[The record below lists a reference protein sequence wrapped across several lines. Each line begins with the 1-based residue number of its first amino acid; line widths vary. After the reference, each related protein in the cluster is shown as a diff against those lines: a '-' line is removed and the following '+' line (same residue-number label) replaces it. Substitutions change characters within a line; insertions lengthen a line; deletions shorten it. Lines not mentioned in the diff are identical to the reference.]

1 MPRSSAR
8 LKVSRRPACIAG
20 ANNVQALLPG
30 WRWLRRLRL
39 TSWSIGPPTA
49 AADRYVMSHKD
60 APRLAV
66 DFNELV
72 ADDLV
77 LLSKVDRVVAADGK
91 EVLLRDGLRVVAYEH
106 NQYSDGTMEYLY
118 AEGVAERNDPE
129 ANGAWTRAAKWC
141 CRFKGGVKQLGH
153 AP

>member
-1 MPRSSAR
+1 
-8 LKVSRRPACIAG
+8 
-20 ANNVQALLPG
+20 
-30 WRWLRRLRL
+30 
-39 TSWSIGPPTA
+39 
-49 AADRYVMSHKD
+49 MSHKD

-77 LLSKVDRVVAADGK
+77 LLSKADRVVAADGT
-91 EVLLRDGLRVVAYEH
+91 EVLLRNGLPVVAYEH
-106 NQYSDGTMEYLY
+106 NKYGDGTTEYLY
-118 AEGVAERNDPE
+118 AEGVAEVNDPE

-141 CRFKGGVKQLGH
+141 CRFKGGVRHLEV